1 MAMLLAAA
9 TLALQAEAAPTRPS
23 PEEIV
28 VVGERLRRLKL
39 ETRTDRKTGLTRCVF
54 KRRSGDPAF
63 DALMCDAVLGCARTV
78 TTRSQM
84 ESCIAPR
91 IDFYAREMARRRA
104 AGGTDP
110 AP

>member
-1 MAMLLAAA
+1 MAMLLTVAM
-9 TLALQAEAAPTRPS
+9 LGLQTQTAPIPPS

-28 VVGERLRRLKL
+28 VVGERMRRLKL
-39 ETRTDRKTGLTRCVF
+39 ETRTDRKTGLIRCVF

-63 DALMCDAVLGCARTV
+63 DTLMCDAVLTCARTV

-104 AGGTDP
+104 AGRTDP
-110 AP
+110 VP

>member
-1 MAMLLAAA
+1 MVMLLAAA
-9 TLALQAEAAPTRPS
+9 MLALQAEAALTRSS

-39 ETRTDRKTGLTRCVF
+39 ETRTDRKTDLTKCVF
-54 KRRSGDPAF
+54 QRRSGDPAF
-63 DALMCDAVLGCARTV
+63 DALMCDAVLSCARTV

-104 AGGTDP
+104 TRGTNP